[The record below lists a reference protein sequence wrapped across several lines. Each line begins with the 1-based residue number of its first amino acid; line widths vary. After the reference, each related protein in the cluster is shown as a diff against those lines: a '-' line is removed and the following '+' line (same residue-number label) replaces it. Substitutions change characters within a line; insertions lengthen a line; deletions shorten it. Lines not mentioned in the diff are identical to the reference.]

1 MRRPFCKRGQ
11 AIFEIHVPIQFALV
25 AFLSN
30 MVTYQSFLRFFLV
43 LPIGILLAACSSMGT
58 KNIENTKQVESSQED
73 DPFLIPSRLPLGKP
87 PSEGVGPATPPA
99 GLKAL
104 MPLLPT
110 QGTVGHFLPKGIKD
124 ADGWARDMTGAFNAL
139 KLPLN
144 EQNICAVVAVTEQES
159 SFNANPPVAG
169 LPGIVRAEINQRAQ
183 KLAIPK
189 VAVNLALA
197 VRSPDGRT
205 YAARIDALK
214 TENDLN
220 ALYADMT
227 SELPLGRQLLES
239 YNPVKTGGPMQ
250 VSLKFAEQQIQDKP
264 YPYSIQS
271 SLRDELFSRRGG
283 LYFGIA
289 YLLDYPSAYDQMLY
303 RFADFNAG
311 RYASRNAAFQMA
323 VQQLS
328 GQALDA
334 DGDLLRYSNGAVSAE
349 PSQTQKAVLSLA
361 DRLKL
366 TEEEIVRDLK
376 KEKTAGF
383 DKTQLFLRVFALT
396 NPSGARMPQAR
407 LPDIRLNSPKITH
420 GLTTSRFAKRVDE
433 RFHACLKRG

>member
-1 MRRPFCKRGQ
+1 MNLLTVSLVSGTESPR
-11 AIFEIHVPIQFALV
+11 FAGWLLAVLV
-25 AFLSN
+25 ML
-30 MVTYQSFLRFFLV
+30 
-43 LPIGILLAACSSMGT
+43 ILLPGCASTPQQDSG
-58 KNIENTKQVESSQED
+58 IQDGVESSQED
-73 DPFLIPSRLPLGKP
+73 DPFLIPSRLPVVKP
-87 PSEGVGPATPPA
+87 PNGVLNPANSPVESIPDRPKATIAPPQ
-99 GLKAL
+99 LS
-104 MPLLPT
+104 
-110 QGTVGHFLPKGIKD
+110 GTVGPFLPKGIHD
-124 ADGWARDMTGAFNAL
+124 ADGWARDITVAFKAL
-139 KLPLN
+139 QLPLH

-169 LPGIVRAEINQRAQ
+169 LPRIVRLEIRQRAE
-183 KLAIPK
+183 KFGIPEM
-189 VAVNLALA
+189 AVNLALA
-197 VRSPDGRT
+197 VHSTDGRT
-205 YAARIDALK
+205 YAERIDALK

-289 YLLDYPSAYDQMLY
+289 YLLDYPAAYDQMLY

-311 RYASRNAAFQMA
+311 RYASRNAAFQAA

-334 DGDLLRYSNGAVSAE
+334 DGDLLRYSNGAISAE

-383 DKTQLFLRVFALT
+383 DKTQLFLRVFALA
-396 NPSGARMPQAR
+396 NPSGARMPRAQ
-407 LPDIRLNSPKITH
+407 LPDIRLNSPKISH

>member
-1 MRRPFCKRGQ
+1 
-11 AIFEIHVPIQFALV
+11 
-25 AFLSN
+25 
-30 MVTYQSFLRFFLV
+30 MVV
-43 LPIGILLAACSSMGT
+43 LLAACSSTGSKTVEIKGT
-58 KNIENTKQVESSQED
+58 AESTQAD
-73 DPFLIPSRLPLGKP
+73 DPFLIPSRLPVGKP
-87 PSEGVGPATPPA
+87 PAEGAKPATPTVEPMPDR
-99 GLKAL
+99 LKS
-104 MPLLPT
+104 PISQPQT
-110 QGTVGHFLPKGIKD
+110 PETGGHFLPKNIQD
-124 ADGWARDMTGAFNAL
+124 ADGWARDITVAFKTL
-139 KLPLN
+139 KLPMN
-144 EQNICAVVAVTEQES
+144 EQNVCAVVAVTEQES

-169 LPGIVRAEINQRAQ
+169 LPRIVRAEIRQRAE
-183 KLAIPK
+183 KFGIPEM
-189 VAVNLALA
+189 AVNLALA
-197 VRSPDGRT
+197 VHSPDGRT
-205 YAARIDALK
+205 YDERIDALK

-264 YPYSIQS
+264 YPYSIRS

-289 YLLDYPSAYDQMLY
+289 YLLDYPASYDQMLY

-311 RYASRNAAFQMA
+311 RYASRNAGFQAA
-323 VQQLS
+323 VQHLS
-328 GQALDA
+328 GQGLDA

-361 DRLKL
+361 NRLKL
-366 TEEEIVRDLK
+366 TEEEVVRDLK

-383 DKTQLFLRVFALT
+383 DKTQLFLRVFALA
-396 NPSGARMPQAR
+396 NQSGARMPQAQ
-407 LPDIRLNSPKITH
+407 LPDIKLNSPKITH

-433 RFHACLKRG
+433 RYQGCLQR

>member
-1 MRRPFCKRGQ
+1 MNLLTVSLVSGTESPR
-11 AIFEIHVPIQFALV
+11 FAGWLL
-25 AFLSN
+25 A
-30 MVTYQSFLRFFLV
+30 V
-43 LPIGILLAACSSMGT
+43 LIMLILLPGCASTPQQDSG
-58 KNIENTKQVESSQED
+58 IQDGVVSSQED
-73 DPFLIPSRLPLGKP
+73 DPFLIPSRLPVVKP
-87 PSEGVGPATPPA
+87 PNGVLNPANSPVESIPDRPKATIAPPH
-99 GLKAL
+99 LS
-104 MPLLPT
+104 
-110 QGTVGHFLPKGIKD
+110 GTVGPFLPRGIHD
-124 ADGWARDMTGAFNAL
+124 ADGWARDITVAFKAL

-169 LPGIVRAEINQRAQ
+169 LPRIVRLEIRQRAE
-183 KLAIPK
+183 KFGIPEM
-189 VAVNLALA
+189 AVNLALA
-197 VRSPDGRT
+197 VRSTDGRT
-205 YAARIDALK
+205 YAERIDALK

-250 VSLKFAEQQIQDKP
+250 VSLKFAEQKIQDKP

-289 YLLDYPSAYDQMLY
+289 YLLDYPAAYDQMLY

-311 RYASRNAAFQMA
+311 RYASRNAAFQAA

-349 PSQTQKAVLSLA
+349 SSQTQKAVLSLA

-383 DKTQLFLRVFALT
+383 DKTQLFLRVFALA
-396 NPSGARMPQAR
+396 NPSGARMPRAQ
-407 LPDIRLNSPKITH
+407 LPDIRLNSPKISH

>member
-1 MRRPFCKRGQ
+1 MLIACL
-11 AIFEIHVPIQFALV
+11 VPGTEWPRFSGWLLAVLV
-25 AFLSN
+25 ML
-30 MVTYQSFLRFFLV
+30 
-43 LPIGILLAACSSMGT
+43 ILLPGCASTPQQGSVIQDG
-58 KNIENTKQVESSQED
+58 VESSQED
-73 DPFLIPSRLPLGKP
+73 DPFLIPSRLPVGKP
-87 PSEGVGPATPPA
+87 PSEGKKPATLPA
-99 GLKAL
+99 EP
-104 MPLLPT
+104 MPDRPKT
-110 QGTVGHFLPKGIKD
+110 PISRSQTAATVVHFLPKSIED
-124 ADGWARDMTGAFNAL
+124 ADGWAKDITVAFKAL

-169 LPGIVRAEINQRAQ
+169 LPRIVRAEIRQRAE
-183 KLAIPK
+183 KFGIPEM
-189 VAVNLALA
+189 AVNLALA
-197 VRSPDGRT
+197 VHSPDGRT
-205 YAARIDALK
+205 YDERIDALK

-220 ALYADMT
+220 MLYADMT

-264 YPYSIQS
+264 YPYSIRS

-289 YLLDYPSAYDQMLY
+289 YLLDYPATYDQMLY

-311 RYASRNAAFQMA
+311 RYASRNAGFQAA

-328 GQALDA
+328 GQGLDA
-334 DGDLLRYSNGAVSAE
+334 DGDLLRYLNGAVSAE

-383 DKTQLFLRVFALT
+383 DKTQLFLRVFALAMQ
-396 NPSGARMPQAR
+396 SGARMPQAQ
-407 LPDIRLNSPKITH
+407 LPDIRLNSPKLTH